1 MPAEGVIAMASHDDR
16 SEVVV
21 AGGGVVGLAS
31 AWRLAQAGHPVTV
44 YDPDLGHGA
53 SWAAA
58 GMLAPATEATFGEE
72 ALLAL
77 NLAAAERWDRFADE
91 LAEAAG
97 MDPGLRRSGAMVVA
111 RDADEARVL
120 DRLADYHARLGLPS
134 RRLRSR
140 AAREMEPGLSPRTR
154 GALLCEGDHQVD
166 NRALVQAL
174 QAAAEEA
181 GARLVR
187 ASVIGVTSERGRVT
201 GVRLSTARTHACDH
215 VVVAAGWRSGEIE
228 GVGQVVPV
236 RPVKGQLLHL
246 RERDPHTPLATRV
259 VRGLTVYVVPRGDG
273 RVVIGATV
281 EERDHDTATTA
292 GGVLQLL
299 RDAWELLPETG
310 ELELVET
317 VAGFR
322 PTTPDNGPVIGH
334 APVDGVVFAFGHYRH
349 GILLTPITA
358 EAVSALVAGG
368 QPPVETEAFTPQRF
382 VTAAA

>member
-1 MPAEGVIAMASHDDR
+1 MASHHER
-16 SEVVV
+16 GEAVI

-31 AWRLAQAGHPVTV
+31 AWRLAQAGCAVTV
-44 YDPDLGHGA
+44 YDPDVGHGA

-77 NLAAAERWDRFADE
+77 NLAAADRWGGFADE
-91 LAEAAG
+91 LAEASG

-111 RDADEARVL
+111 RDADDARVL

-140 AAREMEPGLSPRTR
+140 EARGMEPGLSPRTR
-154 GALLCEGDHQVD
+154 GAMLCEGDHQVD
-166 NRALVQAL
+166 NRALVSAL
-174 QAAAEEA
+174 QRAAERA
-181 GARLVR
+181 GVRFARAAVT
-187 ASVIGVTSERGRVT
+187 GVTSERGRVT
-201 GVRLSTARTHACDH
+201 GARLSTGRTHACDH
-215 VVVAAGWRSGEIE
+215 VIVAAGWRSGEIE
-228 GVGQVVPV
+228 GVGQAVPV

-246 RERDPHTPLATRV
+246 RERNPHTPLASRV

-281 EERDHDTATTA
+281 EEWDHDPATTA

-299 RDAWELLPETG
+299 RDAWELLPEVA

-334 APVDGVVFAFGHYRH
+334 APVEGVVFAFGHHRH

-358 EAVSALVAGG
+358 EAVAQLVAGEP
-368 QPPVETEAFTPQRF
+368 PPVETQAFTPQRF
-382 VTAAA
+382 VTVAA